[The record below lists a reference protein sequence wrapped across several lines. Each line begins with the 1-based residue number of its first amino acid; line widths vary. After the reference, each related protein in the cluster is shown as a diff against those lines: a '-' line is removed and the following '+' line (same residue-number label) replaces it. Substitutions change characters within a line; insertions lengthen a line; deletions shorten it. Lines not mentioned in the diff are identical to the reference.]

1 MATNIGTGPQDIP
14 LNQFLGEQAFL
25 DKPSKVPAFVVQL
38 NNDNDQGGQNVIISD
53 TTSPGTIIKPSDVKY
68 DNYGG
73 YNTSTGEYTAP
84 IGGLYYFTFTS
95 NIRTAN
101 LSSTTSVIINQY
113 YVNSTE
119 YVRAYDALGNGQ
131 SWRHKTFT
139 ALIPLN
145 VGDKVTFRS
154 YNNGGTHYFDSD
166 GKYTQFSGMLVSH

>member
-38 NNDNDQGGQNVIISD
+38 NNDNNQGGQNVIITDS
-53 TTSPGTIIKPSDVKY
+53 TSPGTIIIPTDVKY

-84 IGGLYYFTFTS
+84 IGGLYYFAFGSNMRTNSLTS
-95 NIRTAN
+95 GTP
-101 LSSTTSVIINQY
+101 VVVNQY

-119 YVRAYDALGNGQ
+119 YIRAYDNPTTV
-131 SWRHKTFT
+131 SWMYMNFT
-139 ALIPLN
+139 ALIPL
-145 VGDKVTFRS
+145 VAGDKVTFRS
-154 YNNGGTHYFDSD
+154 YNNGGSHYFDSD
-166 GKYTQFSGMLVSH
+166 GNYTQFSGMLVSY

>member
-38 NNDNDQGGQNVIISD
+38 NNDSNQGGQTNTISD
-53 TTSPGTIIKPSDVKY
+53 NSSPGTIIIPQDVKY

-95 NIRTAN
+95 NIRTGT
-101 LSSTTSVIINQY
+101 LSASTTVIVNQY
-113 YVNSTE
+113 YVNTTE
-119 YVRAYDALGNGQ
+119 YLRAYENYGNGQ

-139 ALIPLN
+139 ALIPL
-145 VGDKVTFRS
+145 VAGDKVTFRS

-166 GKYTQFSGMLVSH
+166 GKYTQFSGILVSH

>member
-38 NNDNDQGGQNVIISD
+38 NNDNNQGGQNVIITDSA
-53 TTSPGTIIKPSDVKY
+53 SPGTIIIPTDVKY

-84 IGGLYYFTFTS
+84 IGGLYYFAFGS
-95 NIRTAN
+95 NIRTNSLTAG
-101 LSSTTSVIINQY
+101 TPVIVNQY

-119 YVRAYDALGNGQ
+119 YIRAYDNPTTL
-131 SWRHKTFT
+131 SWMYKNYT
-139 ALIPLN
+139 ALIPL
-145 VGDKVTFRS
+145 VAGDKVTFRS
-154 YNNGGTHYFDSD
+154 YNNGGSHYFDSD
-166 GKYTQFSGMLVSH
+166 GKYTQFSGMLVSY